1 MRIQHNIPALNTFRQ
16 LGINNTGA
24 AKALEKLSSGYKI
37 NRAGDDAAGL
47 AISEKMRAQI
57 RGLNM
62 ASKNSQDGI
71 SLIQTAEGG
80 MQEINNMVQ
89 RIRELTVQAAND
101 TYTSDDRDKILKE
114 IKQLANE
121 ISETANKVEFN
132 TKKVLDVSDAGFIF
146 KGTINFQVGP
156 NSGHML
162 NIASETLNLGSIRND
177 LYSIWDTPDTGSTID
192 KTISDISVLL
202 GDVVTA
208 RAQLGA
214 YQNRLEYN
222 MRQLDNTSE
231 NLSAAE
237 SRIRDTDMAKE
248 MMKLT
253 KANIF

>member
-1 MRIQHNIPALNTFRQ
+1 
-16 LGINNTGA
+16 
-24 AKALEKLSSGYKI
+24 
-37 NRAGDDAAGL
+37 
-47 AISEKMRAQI
+47 
-57 RGLNM
+57 
-62 ASKNSQDGI
+62 
-71 SLIQTAEGG
+71 
-80 MQEINNMVQ
+80 
-89 RIRELTVQAAND
+89 
-101 TYTSDDRDKILKE
+101 
-114 IKQLANE
+114 
-121 ISETANKVEFN
+121 
-132 TKKVLDVSDAGFIF
+132 
-146 KGTINFQVGP
+146 
-156 NSGHML
+156 ML